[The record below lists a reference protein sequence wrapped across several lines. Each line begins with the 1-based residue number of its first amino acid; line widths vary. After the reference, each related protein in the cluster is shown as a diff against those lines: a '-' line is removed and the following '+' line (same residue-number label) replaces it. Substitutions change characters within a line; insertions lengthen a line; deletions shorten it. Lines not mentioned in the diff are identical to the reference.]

1 MYWLAVIL
9 GFVFMGLRERK
20 GSASH
25 NGEMESDTSSEQ
37 RETAQASKIADEGMG
52 VNTAVREVK

>member
-1 MYWLAVIL
+1 
-9 GFVFMGLRERK
+9 MGLRERK